1 MPGFDLK
8 QINRNDQLIIG
19 GGGLG
24 FVFSFLP
31 WYKASSGP
39 YSATWNAWQ
48 GFFGTVGVLFLLV
61 AAAIVAL
68 RVLANFQLPTLP
80 VGPNVLVLGL
90 AGIGTLFTLLEWLIF
105 DPTHG
110 AGRGISQGLGWAGY
124 IFEILVIVETVGAYL
139 NFKGSGEKIAWDAT
153 AINKGTGGAVVPPAA
168 PYPPQGA
175 APSYPPADSSYPPA
189 ETYPPAPNYPPAEPP
204 ASS

>member
-24 FVFSFLP
+24 FIFSFLP
-31 WYKASSGP
+31 WYKASAGP

-61 AAAIVAL
+61 AAALVAL
-68 RVLANFQLPTLP
+68 RVFANFQLPALP
-80 VGPNVLVLGL
+80 VGPNVLVLAL

-110 AGRGISQGLGWAGY
+110 AGRGVSQGLGWAGY
-124 IFEILVIVETVGAYL
+124 IFEILVIAETVGAFL
-139 NFKGSGEKIAWDAT
+139 NFKASGEKIAWDQT
-153 AINKGTGGAVVPPAA
+153 KVNTGGATGGGVVPPAA

-175 APSYPPADSSYPPA
+175 APSYPPAADYPPA
-189 ETYPPAPNYPPAEPP
+189 AG
-204 ASS
+204 SSDTPTV